1 MTNFS
6 TKKQL
11 VENGKSKVF
20 NNWHKM
26 FGISKDEFLENL
38 EWVCNDP
45 QNGKSAVSNKHNGLT
60 REIAIKAN
68 AEAMKRA
75 EYMAMNA
82 EARKM
87 FGESFNEDKCEAH
100 IVKLERKV
108 NNIDGT
114 EYYDTNTGKIFST
127 TNFIAISA
135 TDRI

>member
-11 VENGKSKVF
+11 VENGKSEVF

-26 FGISKDEFLENL
+26 FGIGKDEFIENL
-38 EWVCNDP
+38 KWVCEDP
-45 QNGKSAVSNKHNGLT
+45 KNGKSTVSNKHNGLT

-75 EYMAMNA
+75 EYMTMNA

-87 FGESFNEDKCEAH
+87 FGESFDEDKCEAH
-100 IVKLERKV
+100 IIKLERKV
-108 NNIDGT
+108 NDIDAT
-114 EYYDTNTGKIFST
+114 EYYDIHTGKLFST